1 MAYSPTAALD
11 DAARYLGA
19 AEDLL
24 EASMLAEARERAE
37 AARVA
42 ARWIAENYP
51 ELDERAMALAADCA
65 DILRAIA
72 VIEQMHAERRA
83 AALAKHEAAD
93 AAVVQATRQSEIAF
107 GEAHHAATT

>member
-1 MAYSPTAALD
+1 MAYSPTSALA

-51 ELDERAMALAADCA
+51 ALDERAMALAADCA
-65 DILRAIA
+65 DLIRAIA

-83 AALAKHEAAD
+83 AALAKYEAAD
-93 AAVVQATRQSEIAF
+93 AAAHTRTKPITF
-107 GEAHHAATT
+107 GGWHHAATT